1 MPRRTNPIEF
11 QTWHSAAELTSGVVD
26 KRNHKRADAKR
37 NRRNRHYVKLVIRER
52 LGQTDAPDDADPD
65 PEPTT

>member
-1 MPRRTNPIEF
+1 MPKRTTPKQF
-11 QTWHSAAELTSGVVD
+11 QTWQSAAELTAGVVD

-52 LGQTDAPDDADPD
+52 LDNLGDET
-65 PEPTT
+65 PE

>member
-1 MPRRTNPIEF
+1 MPRRTNPGEF
-11 QTWHSAAELTSGVVD
+11 QSWQSASELTAGVVD

-52 LGQTDAPDDADPD
+52 LDDLHDHND
-65 PEPTT
+65 

>member
-1 MPRRTNPIEF
+1 MPRRTSPIEF
-11 QTWHSAAELTSGVVD
+11 QSWQSASELTAGVVD

-52 LGQTDAPDDADPD
+52 LDNLDAEDTD
-65 PEPTT
+65 

>member
-1 MPRRTNPIEF
+1 MPRRTNPAEF
-11 QTWHSAAELTSGVVD
+11 QSWQSANELTAGVVD

-52 LGQTDAPDDADPD
+52 LDNLDADDA
-65 PEPTT
+65 EQAE

>member
-1 MPRRTNPIEF
+1 MPRRTNPHEF
-11 QTWHSAAELTSGVVD
+11 QSWQSAAELTSGVVD

-52 LGQTDAPDDADPD
+52 LDNPGGDD
-65 PEPTT
+65 